1 MSLQSVRGTHDLLPE
16 VQAKHN
22 MITDTA
28 RRLSERFGFQ
38 EMSTPVFEFSDVF
51 KRTLGEA
58 SDIVN
63 KEMYTFSDRNG
74 EELTLRPEGTAGIAR
89 SFISEGL
96 SQRTP
101 FKIFYNGPMF
111 RYERPQKGRQRQ
123 FHQFGVELMGTPSP
137 FADVECLALAY
148 EILKGLKVDGVSQ
161 LEINSIGDEESRAAY
176 LKALV
181 EYLEA
186 KKASLSPDSQKRL
199 LVNPMR
205 ILDSKDPGDQA
216 LLTNAPVISD
226 FYNAVSKDF
235 FGAVTSS
242 LSDFGIPY
250 KLNPFLVRGLD
261 YYCHSVFEFKTNS
274 LGAQDAILS
283 GGRYDNLVKIMG
295 GPATPSVGWAAGVE
309 RLVMLSP
316 LEAPKPRPVAI
327 VPVHASVEGK
337 AFQIAYQLRASG
349 IFAEIGFSGNMSK
362 RMKRAADRDSYA
374 TVLIGPD
381 ELQNGKVMIK
391 TMDSGIQ
398 ETVDIEKLESFL
410 KTLDSDSQN

>member
-1 MSLQSVRGTHDLLPE
+1 M
-16 VQAKHN
+16 
-22 MITDTA
+22 
-28 RRLSERFGFQ
+28 
-38 EMSTPVFEFSDVF
+38 
-51 KRTLGEA
+51 
-58 SDIVN
+58 
-63 KEMYTFSDRNG
+63 
-74 EELTLRPEGTAGIAR
+74 GTA
-89 SFISEGL
+89 
-96 SQRTP
+96 
-101 FKIFYNGPMF
+101 
-111 RYERPQKGRQRQ
+111 
-123 FHQFGVELMGTPSP
+123 SP

-186 KKASLSPDSQKRL
+186 KKTSLSPDSQKRL
-199 LVNPMR
+199 TINPMR

-226 FYNAVSKDF
+226 FYNAVSKEF
-235 FGAVTSS
+235 FGAVTAS

-261 YYCHSVFEFKTNS
+261 YYCHSVFEFKTNA

-295 GPATPSVGWAAGVE
+295 GPVTPSVGWAAGVE

-337 AFQIAYQLRASG
+337 AFQIAYQLRAAG
-349 IFAEIGFSGNMSK
+349 LFAEIGFSGNMSK
-362 RMKRAADRDSYA
+362 RMKRAADRGSYA

-391 TMDSGIQ
+391 TMDSGQQ
-398 ETVDIEKLESFL
+398 ETVDLVNLEKFL
-410 KTLDSDSQN
+410 KDLA